1 MSSMLGYEREK
12 IKESEEIRSKVEL
25 ECGRLESENKVLGLK
40 IERTNEEHIEKM
52 QEKEEE
58 MEFVK
63 E

>member
-1 MSSMLGYEREK
+1 MLEYEREK
-12 IKESEEIRSKVEL
+12 IKEIDDIRSKVGL
-25 ECGRLESENKVLGLK
+25 ECARIESENKVLGLK
-40 IERTNEEHIEKM
+40 IERSNQEHLDKL

>member
-1 MSSMLGYEREK
+1 MLEYEREK
-12 IKESEEIRSKVEL
+12 IKEIDDIRSKVEL
-25 ECGRLESENKVLGLK
+25 ERARIESENKVLGLK
-40 IERTNEEHIEKM
+40 IERSNQEHLDKL